1 METKLRIINRYDH
14 INNWERINPTL
25 AIGEIIVV
33 IFQDRSIKIK
43 VGDGGLFSNTPYI
56 TDSLTDIINEEL
68 FDIKERLDS
77 LEENI
82 NVTNLKVSEEEPQ
95 IKIQNDIWFDI

>member
-43 VGDGGLFSNTPYI
+43 VGDGGLFSNTLYI

-68 FDIKERLDS
+68 FNIKERLDS
-77 LEENI
+77 LEQNI